1 MLQSANSRTQNN
13 VTTLGIED
21 FETQQDSVEIE
32 KHFLAAAY
40 NHLCFGF
47 GEQDWI
53 DKFMDLPKGR
63 EIFSDPLNKSMFDCL
78 QEELLTFQDAPTNEI
93 TVSTRLRK
101 LVECDAATIDNYID
115 EIVSRPV
122 EKDLDVW
129 KNKIIPIWH
138 FHHSRSLVKD
148 YLKNSLDIVERSC
161 NIQESQ
167 VALSYVLNAAQLIEG
182 VETQKDE
189 VHPFVAAKEMLLG
202 PKQENRVLRTRFG
215 FLNSALGGGL
225 NHPTL
230 GTDGRLI
237 VVAGRPG
244 SGKSTWAMN
253 LALDVATKGCKVLF
267 YTLEMS
273 DKEVCQRMLS
283 CLDYLMCL
291 EKGGTPLSYGHIIR
305 QIKDEEQED
314 RIRSI
319 PIERIADNFIFT
331 NTYNVS
337 PSQVVTK
344 IKTEKRR
351 NKDLSLVI
359 IDYLTLM
366 DLDSDSTK
374 AETRALAIG
383 AATRKLKT
391 VALQTGVDILA
402 VCQLNRGVESRNDK
416 KPMLSDLRESGR
428 IEEDADMVIMNY
440 WPWYYD
446 KNEDTMRY
454 EYAVVKNRKGATGTC
469 EISFAKEFYAMTER
483 AE

>member
-1 MLQSANSRTQNN
+1 MTVLAIDEFESQS
-13 VTTLGIED
+13 
-21 FETQQDSVEIE
+21 DSVEIE

-40 NHLCFGF
+40 NHLCFGRN
-47 GEQDWI
+47 EQDWI
-53 DKFMDLPKGR
+53 DKFMELPKGR
-63 EIFSDPLNKSMFDCL
+63 EIFSDPFNKSMFDCL
-78 QEELLTFQDAPTNEI
+78 QEEMMTFQDAPTNDI
-93 TVSTRLRK
+93 TIATRLRK
-101 LVECDAATIDNYID
+101 ICECDARTAEDYID
-115 EIVSRPV
+115 DIVSRPV
-122 EKDLDVW
+122 EKDIDTW
-129 KNKIIPIWH
+129 KEKIMPIWN

-148 YLKNSLDIVERSC
+148 YLKNSLSIVERSC
-161 NIQESQ
+161 NVQESH

-182 VETQKDE
+182 VESQKDE
-189 VHPFVAAKEMLLG
+189 IHPFIAAKEMLLG
-202 PKQENRVLRTRFG
+202 PKVENRVLKTRFG

-253 LALDVATKGCKVLF
+253 LALDVATKGSKVLF

-283 CLDYLMCL
+283 CLDYLMCMNQ
-291 EKGGTPLSYGHIIR
+291 GGTPLSYGHIIR
-305 QIKDEEQED
+305 QIKDQEQEQ

-319 PIERIADNFIFT
+319 PIERIAENFIFT

-344 IKTEKRR
+344 IKTEKRK

-366 DLDSDSTK
+366 DLDSDTTK
-374 AETRALAIG
+374 QETRALAIG

-428 IEEDADMVIMNY
+428 IEEDADLVIMNY

-446 KNEDTMRY
+446 KDEDPMRY
-454 EYAVVKNRKGATGTC
+454 EYAIVKNRKGATGTC
-469 EISFAKEFYAMTER
+469 EIAFAKEFYAMTE
-483 AE
+483 AAQ

>member
-1 MLQSANSRTQNN
+1 M
-13 VTTLGIED
+13 TTLAIED
-21 FETQQDSVEIE
+21 FETQASSVEIE
-32 KHFLAAAY
+32 KHFLAAAF

-47 GEQDWI
+47 GEQAWI
-53 DKFMDLPKGR
+53 DRFMELPKGR
-63 EIFSDPLNKSMFDCL
+63 EIFSDPFNKTMFDCL
-78 QEELLTFQDAPTNEI
+78 QEELLTFHEAPTNDI
-93 TVSTRLRK
+93 TVTTRFK
-101 LVECDAATIDNYID
+101 NTQECDIKTAEAYLD
-115 EIVSRPV
+115 EIVAYPV
-122 EKDLDVW
+122 EKDIEVW
-129 KNKIIPIWH
+129 KDKIMPIWN
-138 FHHSRSLVKD
+138 FHYSRSLVKD
-148 YLKNSLDIVERSC
+148 YLRNSFSIVERSC

-182 VETQKDE
+182 VETNKE
-189 VHPFVAAKEMLLG
+189 ELHPFVAAKEMLLG
-202 PKQENRVLRTRFG
+202 PKLQNRVLRTRFS

-225 NHPTL
+225 NHPSI

-253 LALDVATKGCKVLF
+253 LALDVAANGSKVLF

-283 CLDYLMCL
+283 CLDYLLCL
-291 EKGGTPLSYGHIIR
+291 EKGGEPLSYGHIIR
-305 QIKDEEQED
+305 QIKDKEQEE

-319 PIERIADNFIFT
+319 PIERIAENFIFT
-331 NTYNVS
+331 DTYNVS
-337 PSQVVTK
+337 PSQVVNK
-344 IKTEKRR
+344 IKSEKRK
-351 NKDLSLVI
+351 NKNLSLVI

-366 DLDSDSTK
+366 DLDSDSIK

-402 VCQLNRGVESRNDK
+402 VCQLNRGVEARNDK

-428 IEEDADMVIMNY
+428 IEEDADLVIMNY

-446 KNEDTMRY
+446 KNEDSMRY
-454 EYAVVKNRKGATGTC
+454 EYSVVKNRKGATGTC
-469 EISFAKEFYAMTER
+469 EITFAKEYYAMTEAR
-483 AE
+483 NETLI